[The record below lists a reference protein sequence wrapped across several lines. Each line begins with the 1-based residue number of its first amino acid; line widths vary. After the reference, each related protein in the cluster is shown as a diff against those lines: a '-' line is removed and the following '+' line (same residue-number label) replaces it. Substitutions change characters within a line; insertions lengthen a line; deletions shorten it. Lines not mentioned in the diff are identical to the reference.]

1 MTKHVRV
8 RRDDDVGVPREVA
21 CVVRKLKLSIACG
34 CAGVLSLVCLKRV
47 KRVILL
53 HRSPLLRATLL
64 IIDTPRF
71 IRDRWGDIKEV
82 GKSQERTNPSFGG
95 VRWGGTPPPVTAC
108 CLLFITLYCSEDK
121 RYTLTAPG
129 VGCQVVS
136 QKEGI
141 VTRSCRRRRHHVD
154 PHARRAGAPA
164 TVRFRVIG
172 R

>member
-21 CVVRKLKLSIACG
+21 CVVRKLSIACG

-95 VRWGGTPPPVTAC
+95 TVGRYTATGYSLLYSL
-108 CLLFITLYCSEDK
+108 LLFTVQ
-121 RYTLTAPG
+121 RTNA
-129 VGCQVVS
+129 
-136 QKEGI
+136 
-141 VTRSCRRRRHHVD
+141 TR
-154 PHARRAGAPA
+154 
-164 TVRFRVIG
+164 
-172 R
+172 